1 MIFYLSLACFPLLA
15 GWICNIN
22 FQDKPKDFD
31 KKLFLFLCGTFL
43 FLMIA
48 LRSKDVGSTDSFNY
62 YNTWEKVRPLS
73 FQEFTEFQDEGSMEK
88 GFVLL
93 IWLLSKVFYYPQF
106 VFVCTGALFTFAI
119 CKFLYNNCDDLVLGF
134 VMYITLGTYTFIVQ
148 GMRQACA
155 MSICLLS
162 VEFCKKRKFIPFLL
176 LIVLAYQFHM
186 TSFVFVVVYFIYGL
200 KIDYK
205 SLSAVGIGVV
215 LLYIFKSKLI
225 AFMNN
230 LIDTEYGST
239 VKGGGFVAVAVY
251 VIIVAVALVFSDE
264 KLRNDKNYSFFF
276 YLSVLGMVIYLLRYF
291 GTQAA
296 ERVSFYFLPMQAI
309 VLPAVIKNFD
319 LKSRRLILLPVICLC
334 ILLFMY
340 RLRGSD
346 LLPYYFFWQGEN

>member
-22 FQDKPKDFD
+22 FQDKPQNFD

-43 FLMIA
+43 FLMLA
-48 LRSKDVGSTDSFNY
+48 LKNNSVGSTDSLNY
-62 YNTWEKVRPLS
+62 YNAWESVRPLS
-73 FQEFTEFQDEGSMEK
+73 FGEFVEFQENDPMET
-88 GFVLL
+88 GFLFSV
-93 IWLLSKVFYYPQF
+93 WLLSKVFYYPQF
-106 VFVCTGALFTFAI
+106 IFVCTGAFFTFAV

-134 VMYITLGTYTFIVQ
+134 VMYITLGTYTFMSQ

-176 LIVLAYQFHM
+176 LIVIAYQFHM

-200 KIDYK
+200 KINYK
-205 SLSAVGIGVV
+205 NLSAVGIGVA

-225 AFMNN
+225 AFMNE

-239 VKGGGFVAVAVY
+239 VKSGGLVAVAVY
-251 VIIVAVALVFSDE
+251 VIIVAVSLIFSDE
-264 KLRNDKNYSFFF
+264 KLRGDKDYSFFF
-276 YLSVLGMVIYLLRYF
+276 YLSVLGMFIYMLRYF

-296 ERVSFYFLPMQAI
+296 ERISFYFLPMQAI
-309 VLPAVIKNFD
+309 ILPAVIKNFD
-319 LKSRRLILLPVICLC
+319 LKSRRLILLSVICLC

-346 LLPYYFFWQGEN
+346 LLPYYFFWQKEN

>member
-31 KKLFLFLCGTFL
+31 KRLFLFLCGTFL

-48 LRSKDVGSTDSFNY
+48 LRSKDVGSDSIGY
-62 YNTWEKVRPLS
+62 YKKWEVVESLS
-73 FQEFTEFQDEGSMEK
+73 FSEFVVFQENDPMET
-88 GFVLL
+88 GFLFS

-106 VFVCTGALFTFAI
+106 VFVCTGALFTFAV

-134 VMYITLGTYTFIVQ
+134 VMYITLGSYIFMVQ

-176 LIVLAYQFHM
+176 LIALAYQFHM

-215 LLYIFKSKLI
+215 LLFIFKSKLI

-239 VKGGGFVAVAVY
+239 VKSGGFVAVAVY

-319 LKSRRLILLPVICLC
+319 LKSRRLIFLSVICLC

-340 RLRGSD
+340 RLNGSN
-346 LLPYYFFWQGEN
+346 LIPYYLFWQTV